1 MVDGL
6 NGAFDG
12 MKQHEG
18 DDTTKHDVE
27 MFFLIFS
34 CLGGSVLFLYGAH
47 VFVIL
52 YICFWVT
59 LCNRMSMN
67 IIDECGIMR
76 H

>member
-27 MFFLIFS
+27 MFF
-34 CLGGSVLFLYGAH
+34 
-47 VFVIL
+47 
-52 YICFWVT
+52 
-59 LCNRMSMN
+59 
-67 IIDECGIMR
+67 
-76 H
+76 